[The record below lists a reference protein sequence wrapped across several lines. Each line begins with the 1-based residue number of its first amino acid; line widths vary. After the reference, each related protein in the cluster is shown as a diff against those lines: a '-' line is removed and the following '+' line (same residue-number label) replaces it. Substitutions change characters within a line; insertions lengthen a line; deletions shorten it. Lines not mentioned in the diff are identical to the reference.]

1 MDRSKFFELG
11 EFYLRLDHISLVSPL
26 LGSRGGFGF
35 SVVLLG
41 NHTHTF
47 AFSSH
52 EEAGSAHARL
62 VDALEG
68 AR

>member
-1 MDRSKFFELG
+1 MDRSNFFELG

-26 LGSRGGFGF
+26 LGRRGGFGF

-52 EEAGSAHARL
+52 EEAESAHARL
-62 VDALEG
+62 VHALEG
-68 AR
+68 AG

>member
-1 MDRSKFFELG
+1 MDGSKFFEIG
-11 EFYLRLDHISLVSPL
+11 EFYFRLEHISLVSPL

-52 EEAGSAHARL
+52 EEAKSAHARL
-62 VDALEG
+62 VDAVG
-68 AR
+68 GNA